1 MNKFKTICASL
12 VLLTVFGAA
21 AAYAQTAKKHK
32 PKPLATPLPT
42 LTGAEIIS
50 RAGDYEDP
58 NSAAPVQKASQ
69 KTSSGTSTKIR
80 DLTDRV
86 DRLESTSKKE
96 DPEAKQRRMLLNLD
110 ILTRAETRAEG
121 LRKELF
127 EMTEKENTIK
137 TRLDQIDID
146 SRPEMIEHTLQL
158 GGGSMHP
165 EEVRDARRK
174 SLDAEKMN
182 LQNLLT
188 QLQNSKAA
196 SELSLSKAEAL
207 VEKLRTKLDK
217 DMDNDFLKDEPT
229 EHPEDQ

>member
-1 MNKFKTICASL
+1 MNQFKTICASL
-12 VLLTVFGAA
+12 LLMTSVGMIAVN
-21 AAYAQTAKKHK
+21 AQTAKKHK

-58 NSAAPVQKASQ
+58 ASTQSVQKTPQ
-69 KTSSGTSTKIR
+69 KNPSATSTKIR
-80 DLTDRV
+80 DLSDRV

-127 EMTEKENTIK
+127 EMTEKENSIK

-146 SRPEMIEHTLQL
+146 SRPESIEHTLQL

-165 EEVRDARRK
+165 EEVREARKK
-174 SLDAEKMN
+174 SLDAERTN

-188 QLQNSKAA
+188 QLQTSKAA

-217 DMDNDFLKDEPT
+217 DMENDFLKDDPSD
-229 EHPEDQ
+229 HPDQ

>member
-1 MNKFKTICASL
+1 MNNFKTIFGSL
-12 VLLTVFGAA
+12 LLVTALVATA
-21 AAYAQTAKKHK
+21 NAQTAKKHA
-32 PKPLATPLPT
+32 PKPLATPVPT

-58 NSAAPVQKASQ
+58 ASGQPVQKTPQ
-69 KTSSGTSTKIR
+69 KSPTATSTKIR

-86 DRLESTSKKE
+86 DRLESSSKKE

-121 LRKELF
+121 LRKEIF
-127 EMTEKENTIK
+127 DMSEKENSIK

-146 SRPEMIEHTLQL
+146 SQPEVIEHTLQL

-165 EEVRDARRK
+165 EEVREARKK
-174 SLDAEKMN
+174 SLDAEKVN

-188 QLQNSKAA
+188 QLQNSKSAA
-196 SELSLSKAEAL
+196 ELSLGKAELL
-207 VEKLRTKLDK
+207 VEKLRVKLDR
-217 DMDNDFLKDEPT
+217 DMENDFLKDDPSD
-229 EHPEDQ
+229 HPDQ